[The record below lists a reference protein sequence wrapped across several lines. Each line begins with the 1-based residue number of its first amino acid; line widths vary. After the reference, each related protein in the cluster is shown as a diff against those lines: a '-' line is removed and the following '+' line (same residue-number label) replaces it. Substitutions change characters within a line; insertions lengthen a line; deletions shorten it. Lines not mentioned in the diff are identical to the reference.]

1 MTGEPGNKQ
10 RVFSAPERPEVLP
23 AGGDSRLSLTPA
35 DAERDSESIDSPAK
49 VMRIGTMLKQLLN
62 EVRAIELDEA
72 SRKRLRQI
80 YEISVTEISSAVSE
94 DLRGELTRLASPFG
108 GTEQGEIPT
117 AAELHVA
124 KAQLV
129 GWLEGLI
136 SGMQAMLVAQELAA
150 RRQLEAMRGELTAG
164 RPPHA
169 GTRGRR
175 GDDSAGAYL

>member
-1 MTGEPGNKQ
+1 
-10 RVFSAPERPEVLP
+10 
-23 AGGDSRLSLTPA
+23 
-35 DAERDSESIDSPAK
+35 
-49 VMRIGTMLKQLLN
+49 
-62 EVRAIELDEA
+62 VRAIELDEA

-80 YEISVTEISSAVSE
+80 YGISVAEISAAVSE
-94 DLRGELTRLASPFG
+94 DLRGELTRLFSPFG
-108 GTEQGEIPT
+108 GAEQGEIPT